1 MEVAPILEEWEEL
14 REDYKKLECA
24 NVEYLK
30 KLKELNGAQQQCLKH
45 IQHQRYRMQMMAKT
59 LRKLKKNKESSEK
72 IKEMEDN
79 LLKREAEL
87 QTIEERLPKKGSVYL
102 KLILGD
108 IDVSFLSKDEKFKYK
123 DDYEKFKLINHVIA
137 VVANVAMLYTS
148 CRAIEILYL
157 GFLVWYYCTITI
169 KEAILRANGSRIKG
183 WWRLHHIL
191 STISSG
197 ILLIW
202 PENEPWRQFRE
213 QFIWYNLYSCFV
225 TYLQFKY
232 QRGALYRLKALGER
246 DNMDIT
252 IEGFHSWMWR
262 GLTFLLPFLFIG
274 YLFQLIH
281 AVVLYKLSYHPEATW
296 QVLTTSILFFV
307 FFLGN
312 TVTTILVVPDK
323 IKQKVMF
330 SYKVMT
336 RRVYNVLSDTV
347 RTGGRITTNG
357 IQK

>member
-1 MEVAPILEEWEEL
+1 MEIAALLEEWDEL
-14 REDYKKLECA
+14 REDYKKLEGV

-30 KLKELNGAQQQCLKH
+30 KLKELRGAQQQCISH
-45 IQHQRYRMQMMAKT
+45 INHQRYRMQVMAKS
-59 LRKLKKNKESSEK
+59 LRKLKMSNENSEK

-79 LLKREAEL
+79 MMRREAEL
-87 QTIEERLPKKGSVYL
+87 QAIEERLPKKGSVYL

-137 VVANVAMLYTS
+137 VVANISMLYTGF
-148 CRAIEILYL
+148 RAIEILYL
-157 GFLVWYYCTITI
+157 SFLVWYYCTISI
-169 KEAILRANGSRIKG
+169 REAILRANGSRIKG
-183 WWRLHHIL
+183 WWRMHHIL

-262 GLTFLLPFLFIG
+262 GLTFLLPFLFVG
-274 YLFQLIH
+274 YLFQLTN
-281 AVVLYKLSYHPEATW
+281 AVVLYRLSSHPEATW
-296 QVLTTSILFFV
+296 QVFTSSMTFFV
-307 FFLGN
+307 FFFGN
-312 TVTTILVVPDK
+312 TVTTILVVPTK

-330 SYKVMT
+330 SYRVMT
-336 RRVYNVLSDTV
+336 RRVYNVLSETI
-347 RTGGRITTNG
+347 RTGGKPVPNG
-357 IQK
+357 INK